1 MTTLAVQHKV
11 ADFEA
16 WKPVFDEH
24 GAVRKEHGCTSETVL
39 RAADDADN
47 VLVLMRFPTAA
58 DAHGFMADPSL
69 PEAMGRGGVVG
80 TPRIEL
86 YEEASS

>member
-1 MTTLAVQHKV
+1 MVTLAVQHEV
-11 ADFEA
+11 QDFEV

-24 GAVRKEHGCTSETVL
+24 GVVRKQHGCTGESLL
-39 RAADDADN
+39 RAADDPN
-47 VLVLMRFPTAA
+47 NLLVLMRFPTTG
-58 DAHGFMADPSL
+58 DAQGFMADPSL

>member
-1 MTTLAVQHKV
+1 
-11 ADFEA
+11 
-16 WKPVFDEH
+16 
-24 GAVRKEHGCTSETVL
+24 
-39 RAADDADN
+39 
-47 VLVLMRFPTAA
+47 MRFPTAA
-58 DAHGFMADPSL
+58 DAQGFMADPSL